1 MAILAVAPLALV
13 ALPVLPATLTAETE
27 PRPVEVVP
35 AKATEPAVEGTREP
49 SSGTNKETRKAALE
63 KLALEKLTIERTAPE
78 KPAPKEPAR
87 EKPAP
92 KEPVSREPAPKASA
106 PEKPATA
113 REPAPEKAIAQEP
126 APERDQTSNQGSDKK
141 PGRAVRGG
149 ATRVPVLPGPSRK
162 TPTARKAP
170 AERPAA
176 ATPPAKKPA
185 PRDTRLQLSVPRLRL
200 ENVTVGDSPAQAYL
214 DREGI
219 MHLSGTGFPDEPG
232 SNTYIAGHANYDASR
247 IPSIFRNLKDLR
259 PKDQITLRDAA
270 GRTYNYRVYE
280 RFLVSPHDVWVTRP
294 IAGKHIVSL
303 QTCFP
308 APTYHKRLIVRGELV
323 S

>member
-1 MAILAVAPLALV
+1 MIILALAPLALV

-35 AKATEPAVEGTREP
+35 AKATEPAVEGTLEP
-49 SSGTNKETRKAALE
+49 SSGTNKGTREAALE

-78 KPAPKEPAR
+78 KPAPKEP
-87 EKPAP
+87 
-92 KEPVSREPAPKASA
+92 VSREPAPKAPA
-106 PEKPATA
+106 PEKLATA
-113 REPAPEKAIAQEP
+113 REPAPEKAVAQEP
-126 APERDQTSNQGSDKK
+126 APKQDQTSNQDSDNKT
-141 PGRAVRGG
+141 GGAVRGG
-149 ATRVPVLPGPSRK
+149 ATRAPVLPGPSRK
-162 TPTARKAP
+162 APARKAP

-176 ATPPAKKPA
+176 ATPPVKKPA
-185 PRDTRLQLSVPRLRL
+185 PRDTRLQLSVPRLGL
-200 ENVTVGDSPAQAYL
+200 ENVTVGDTPSQAYL

-232 SNTYIAGHANYDASR
+232 SNTYIAGHANYDTSR

-323 S
+323 E